1 MSPLYATG
9 ALTNCRWINDLLTI
23 IPRVVT
29 CVKIKYVQQPM
40 GKRAGTNTVI
50 RPSKCIIYDVREAI
64 VSFLSKNVDTC
75 VDVFLEEWAKV
86 SKMVV
91 IACEVAQ
98 MAKQNSWEDVLL
110 LSFDLRRFWD
120 YTVYITCTDQLMLS
134 SNRSYELSFYRIR
147 TGKPWAALDVMWRNS
162 ESGRDNDAHAI
173 GVNFFPKAEGWYRV
187 LYGDS
192 RSSFNEGPTS
202 GHSRCWTLI
211 DAGPV
216 VVHFASLAAT
226 LVFTP
231 ISTTGGGTATC
242 GSSHSLHMAQL
253 QLISEKKQATD
264 RNHAALKI

>member
-1 MSPLYATG
+1 MSPLYAT
-9 ALTNCRWINDLLTI
+9 
-23 IPRVVT
+23 
-29 CVKIKYVQQPM
+29 
-40 GKRAGTNTVI
+40 
-50 RPSKCIIYDVREAI
+50 
-64 VSFLSKNVDTC
+64 
-75 VDVFLEEWAKV
+75 EEWAKV

-147 TGKPWAALDVMWRNS
+147 TGKPWAAHAGPFLKHVLYHVPRLSSSSHQLVELLRNRLPLFCVVDVMWRNS

-173 GVNFFPKAEGWYRV
+173 GVNFFPKAAGWYRV